1 MKEILCIKLEVMF
14 LSKYQLKKLNRK
26 ERQEYLTVKKKYIRF
41 EEALKTGMIKHV
53 ENAHEFNK
61 FQHEQDEHYLNDTY
75 DKVINTNYSKIKKK
89 EKKVDKIPVVR
100 ETPVVREERIVEK
113 KTKFVFHGMFAMCV
127 FCILVTFFAYMESWE
142 RNFEAFV
149 KLSILMFGFFLPF
162 IILGYH
168 VENEKLGLLEFLT
181 NTKKGA
187 IIFLIV
193 WAIGMLFLSHFVG
206 SPFGIISY

>member
-1 MKEILCIKLEVMF
+1 MREFLGIKLEVEF
-14 LSKYQLKKLNRK
+14 LSQYQLKKLNRK
-26 ERQEYLTVKKKYIRF
+26 ERQEYLTVKKRYTRF

-61 FQHEQDEHYLNDTY
+61 FQHEQDEHYLDDTY

-89 EKKVDKIPVVR
+89 EKKVDRIPEVGEIPVVR
-100 ETPVVREERIVEK
+100 KERTVEK

-127 FCILVTFFAYMESWE
+127 FCTLFTFFGYMEPWQRS
-142 RNFEAFV
+142 FGAFV
-149 KLSILMFGFFLPF
+149 QLSILMFGGFLPM
-162 IILGYH
+162 IITEH
-168 VENEKLGLLEFLT
+168 HIVNEKVGLLEFLT

-193 WAIGMLFLSHFVG
+193 WAIGMLFLSQLVG
-206 SPFGIISY
+206 NPWK